1 MIKYYCKSLKWSVG
15 VISVIFTFVP
25 ESVFGSVIRW
35 DGFCSYVSKLFEG
48 AFNPGDLN
56 VIANHLLCL
65 IVIHL
70 FLLLI
75 VTGYYKCFRKTVTI
89 KGNDYI
95 VKVKYGNI
103 FKEKNCKMVISFD
116 ECFTTIVGDAPWQI
130 KPTSICGQYLKT
142 NPSLDISHLI
152 AKAGIIAASRK
163 SKYRKQDRYTSGTI
177 VPNNN
182 DLLLAFVPLDKDGRG
197 VFSSYE
203 EYLTC
208 LFALWKELEK
218 HYAQQDVCI
227 SILGAGLTRIGNG
240 MGSCYS
246 QQELLNMIV
255 KSYQLSPYKL
265 KKPAMLRIVCQRCE
279 NFSLE
284 NVGL

>member
-1 MIKYYCKSLKWSVG
+1 MIKYYSKSLKWSVG

-35 DGFCSYVSKLFEG
+35 NGFCNYVSKLFEG

-89 KGNDYI
+89 KENDYI

-103 FKEKNCKMVISFD
+103 FKEKNCKMVISFVD
-116 ECFTTIVGDAPWQI
+116 CFTTIVGDAPWQI
-130 KPTSICGQYLKT
+130 KPTSICGQYLKA

-152 AKAGIIAASRK
+152 TKAGIIAASRR
-163 SKYRKQDRYTSGTI
+163 SKDRKQVRYTSGTI

-203 EYLTC
+203 EYLTS

>member
-89 KGNDYI
+89 KGNDYV

-103 FKEKNCKMVISFD
+103 FNEKNCKMVISFD

-130 KPTSICGQYLKT
+130 KPTSICGQYLKA

-208 LFALWKELEK
+208 LFALWKV
-218 HYAQQDVCI
+218 HI
-227 SILGAGLTRIGNG
+227 
-240 MGSCYS
+240 
-246 QQELLNMIV
+246 
-255 KSYQLSPYKL
+255 KS
-265 KKPAMLRIVCQRCE
+265 V
-279 NFSLE
+279 
-284 NVGL
+284 